1 MGTGFEV
8 EPQEVQLGILPRAIG
23 QMFCGIRERVQ
34 NARQNGEPSP
44 EFKVD
49 AQFMELYNDEIIDL
63 LDEGFVSRVI
73 IRFLPSQL

>member
-8 EPQEVQLGILPRAIG
+8 ETQQHEQLGILPRAIDHLYS
-23 QMFCGIRERVQ
+23 GIRKRVQ

-49 AQFMELYNDEIIDL
+49 AQFMELYNDDIIDL
-63 LDEGFVSRVI
+63 LDERFSPRVSWRY
-73 IRFLPSQL
+73 